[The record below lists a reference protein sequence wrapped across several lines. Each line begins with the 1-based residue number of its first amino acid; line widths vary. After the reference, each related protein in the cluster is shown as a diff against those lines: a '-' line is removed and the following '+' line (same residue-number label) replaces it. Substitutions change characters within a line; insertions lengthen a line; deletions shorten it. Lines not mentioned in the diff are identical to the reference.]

1 MDLQLRPLRPSD
13 EAAAWRAHR
22 ELAADDFGFL
32 LNLERDE
39 PWADYVARLERYRR
53 GDVPEDLVPASFL
66 VADVGGEL
74 VGRASI
80 RHRLNDWLFERGGHI
95 GYGVR
100 PAFRR
105 RGYAGEILRQ
115 SLGIAK
121 ELGIE
126 RALLTCEDGNVA
138 SAAVIEAAGGVQ
150 ENVQSGM
157 RRYWIE
163 LR

>member
-13 EAAAWRAHR
+13 EAAAWAAQR
-22 ELAADDFGFL
+22 ELAPDDFEFL
-32 LNLERDE
+32 LNVQPGE
-39 PWADYVARLERYRR
+39 PWADYVVRMERYRR
-53 GDVPEDLVPASFL
+53 GDVPEHLVPASFL
-66 VADVGGEL
+66 VAEVGGEL
-74 VGRASI
+74 VGRVSI

-105 RGYAGEILRQ
+105 RGYASEILRQ

-126 RALLTCEDGNVA
+126 RALLTCEDDNVA
-138 SAAVIEAAGGVQ
+138 SAAVIEGAGGAL
-150 ENVQSGM
+150 ENVVDGM

-163 LR
+163 LA